1 MSVFDLLNLRFQW
14 ETLVSDYKLEESRK
28 QGTIDNLRFF
38 VNHGLVGNRFRSGF
52 DEAVAIADTILDNYD
67 RSVALLEGQLEG

>member
-14 ETLVSDYKLEESRK
+14 ETLVSDYKLDESRK

>member
-14 ETLVSDYKLEESRK
+14 ETLVSDYKLDDSRK
-28 QGTIDNLRFF
+28 HGTIDNLRFF

-67 RSVALLEGQLEG
+67 RSVALLEERLEG